1 MGFLMAGVREYEYQ
15 ALDVAA
21 ARTVKGSMD
30 ASSDSVVAAKLR
42 AQGLTPLHV
51 APVAKTGLHR
61 EITLPSFRRG
71 VSAKTLAIFSR
82 QMAALINAGLP
93 LLRTLTVLAEQA
105 DDKKLQQVLIT
116 VQTDVESGSSLSA
129 SMARHPQVFP
139 PLMVSII
146 RVGEAGGFLGK
157 ALTSIAETYQKQ
169 ADLHAKIRAATTYPL
184 VVLVIAI
191 LGVTA
196 MLIFVVP
203 VFKNMFEGLGT
214 GLPLPT
220 QILVTVSENMKW
232 IAPVVAVIVIIVWIW
247 WARNRYTDAYR
258 KVVDPFLLKLPIFG
272 KLLTKMAVARFTRN
286 LSMML
291 DAGVPIIQALS
302 IVGQAS
308 NNWKVEQ
315 TVRDIQES
323 IRGGRSFSAP
333 LAKAEVFPPMVS
345 QMVAVGEESG
355 TLAEMLASIADFYED
370 EVETATEQLSSLI
383 EPVLIVGLGIVI
395 GGMVISLYLP
405 IFTLY
410 GDLAKQH

>member
-1 MGFLMAGVREYEYQ
+1 MAGVQEYEYQ
-15 ALDVAA
+15 ALDPATA
-21 ARTVKGSMD
+21 QTVKGSMD
-30 ASSDSVVAAKLR
+30 ASSDSAVAARLK

-61 EITLPSFRRG
+61 EITLPSLRRG
-71 VSAKTLAIFSR
+71 VSAKTLAIFAR
-82 QMAALINAGLP
+82 QMSALINAGLP

-105 DDKKLQQVLIT
+105 DDKKLQQVLVV
-116 VQTDVESGSSLSA
+116 VQSDVESGSSLSA

-157 ALTSIAETYQKQ
+157 ALASIAETYQKQ

-184 VVLVIAI
+184 VVLIIAI
-191 LGVTA
+191 LGVTT

-203 VFKNMFEGLGT
+203 VFKNMFAGLGT

-220 QILVTVSENMKW
+220 QILVTISENMRW
-232 IAPVVAVIVIIVWIW
+232 IAPAVAVLAIIVWIW
-247 WARNRYTDAYR
+247 WSRNRYTDAYR
-258 KVVDPFLLKLPIFG
+258 KVVDPFLLRLPIFG
-272 KLLTKMAVARFTRN
+272 KLLTKMAVARFARN

-308 NNWKVEQ
+308 NNWKIEQ

-333 LAKAEVFPPMVS
+333 LAKAAVFPAMVS

-383 EPVLIVGLGIVI
+383 EPVLIVGLGVVI

>member
-1 MGFLMAGVREYEYQ
+1 MAGVREYEYQ

-105 DDKKLQQVLIT
+105 DDKKLQQVLVT
-116 VQTDVESGSSLSA
+116 VQGDVESGSSLSA

-157 ALTSIAETYQKQ
+157 ALNSIAETYQKQ

-184 VVLVIAI
+184 VVLIIAI

-232 IAPVVAVIVIIVWIW
+232 IAPVVAVLVIIVWIW

-323 IRGGRSFSAP
+323 IRSGRSFSAP

-355 TLAEMLASIADFYED
+355 TLAEMLGSIADFYED